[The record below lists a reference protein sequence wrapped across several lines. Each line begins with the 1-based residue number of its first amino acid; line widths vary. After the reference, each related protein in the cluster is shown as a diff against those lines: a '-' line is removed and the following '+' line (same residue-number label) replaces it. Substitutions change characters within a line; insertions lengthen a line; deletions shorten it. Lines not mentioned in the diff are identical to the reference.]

1 MFELPSLE
9 YSFDALEPF
18 IDATTMELHHDK
30 HHATYV
36 NKLNEALAKFPDLQS
51 EKLEDLLRG
60 IESVPEEI
68 RQAVINHGG
77 GHFNHSYFWKILSK
91 SGSKEPVGK
100 LKVEV
105 IKSFGDFA
113 NFKTEFTKQATS
125 LFGSGWTWLS
135 ASMDG
140 SDLSINNFSNQE
152 TPYLKNRKPV
162 LGLDVWEHAYYLKYQ
177 NRRPEYIEAFW
188 NIVDWDKVEALFG
201 ENL

>member
-36 NKLNEALAKFPDLQS
+36 NKLNEALGKFPDLQS
-51 EKLEDLLRG
+51 KKLEDLLSG

-152 TPYLKNRKPV
+152 TPYLNNRKPV

>member
-36 NKLNEALAKFPDLQS
+36 NKLNEALSKFPDLQS
-51 EKLEDLLRG
+51 KKLEDLLRG

-77 GHFNHSYFWKILSK
+77 GHFNHSYFWKLLSK

-100 LKVEV
+100 LKVEM

-140 SDLSINNFSNQE
+140 SDLSINNFSNQG

-162 LGLDVWEHAYYLKYQ
+162 LGVDVWEHAYYLKYQ

-188 NIVDWDKVEALFG
+188 NIVDWDKVEELFR

>member
-18 IDATTMELHHDK
+18 VDATTMELHHDK

-36 NKLNEALAKFPDLQS
+36 NKLNEALVKFPDLQS
-51 EKLEDLLRG
+51 KKLEDLLRG

-77 GHFNHSYFWKILSK
+77 GHFNHSYFWKLLSK

-100 LKVEV
+100 LKVEM
-105 IKSFGDFA
+105 IKSFGDFS

-188 NIVDWDKVEALFG
+188 NIVDWDKVEELFG